1 MKNTIFK
8 NFFTGTLR
16 IHQSKLW
23 LFLVLGLTTTAV
35 IADESDSRQV
45 LSLSN
50 PQRNHVLGEMRSLLA
65 GTQMILTALTKDD
78 MAAVAQHAQ
87 ALGFNM
93 KHKAENPLHD
103 VLPKDFMQL
112 GMSMH
117 KDFDLIA
124 ADAESLKDPKH
135 TLQQLS
141 ATMGK
146 CIACHETYQIQML
159 SVDSPKR

>member
-1 MKNTIFK
+1 MKNDIRTKPFA
-8 NFFTGTLR
+8 GTFNIR
-16 IHQSKLW
+16 QGKLW
-23 LFLVLGLTTTAV
+23 LPLVLGLATGTTMANE
-35 IADESDSRQV
+35 ADSRLV
-45 LSLSN
+45 MNLSK
-50 PQRNHVLGEMRSLLA
+50 PQRNHILGEMRSLLA

-124 ADAESLKDPKH
+124 ADATSLKDPKH

>member
-1 MKNTIFK
+1 MKNTNFK
-8 NFFTGTLR
+8 NFFSGTLR
-16 IHQSKLW
+16 IHQRKLW

-45 LSLSN
+45 LNLSN

-65 GTQMILTALTKDD
+65 GTQMILTSLTKDD
-78 MAAVAQHAQ
+78 VAAVAQHAQ

-124 ADAESLKDPKH
+124 ADATSLKDPKH

>member
-1 MKNTIFK
+1 MKSTLFT

-16 IHQSKLW
+16 ISQSKLW
-23 LFLVLGLTTTAV
+23 LIFLMGLMAMAV
-35 IADESDSRQV
+35 MADEADNRQV
-45 LSLSN
+45 LNLSN

-65 GTQMILTALTKDD
+65 GTQMILAALTKDD
-78 MAAVAQHAQ
+78 MAAVAEHAQ

-124 ADAESLKDPKH
+124 ADATSLKDPKH

-146 CIACHETYQIQML
+146 CTACHETYQIQVSSL
-159 SVDSPKR
+159 KSKQ

>member
-1 MKNTIFK
+1 MKNSIFTNLVTG
-8 NFFTGTLR
+8 NFR

-23 LFLVLGLTTTAV
+23 LILLIGLMAMTV
-35 IADESDSRQV
+35 RADEADNRQV
-45 LSLSN
+45 LNFSN

-65 GTQMILTALTKDD
+65 GTQMILAALTKDD
-78 MAAVAQHAQ
+78 MAEVAQHAQ

-124 ADAESLKDPKH
+124 TDATSLKDPKH

-146 CIACHETYQIQML
+146 CIACHETYQIQIL
-159 SVDSPKR
+159 SVHSPKR

>member
-1 MKNTIFK
+1 MTAMANEAD
-8 NFFTGTLR
+8 NRQMLNL
-16 IHQSKLW
+16 SK
-23 LFLVLGLTTTAV
+23 
-35 IADESDSRQV
+35 
-45 LSLSN
+45 

-65 GTQMILTALTKDD
+65 GTQTILGALARDD
-78 MAAVAQHAQ
+78 MATVAEQSK

-93 KHKAENPLHD
+93 KHKAETPLHD
-103 VLPKDFMQL
+103 VLPKEFMQL

-124 ADAESLKDPKH
+124 VDAESLKDPKH

-146 CIACHETYQIQML
+146 CTACHDTYQIQPVRL
-159 SVDSPKR
+159 KRQR